1 MPSLLGSGAGSARGS
16 ALPVQADGREEGAEE
31 NPGVGMALPGQ
42 QGQPAGGLLDH
53 LRHGLVLQQVGDP
66 HLRVTDVV
74 AQGHAA
80 RDGGAAG
87 GPPQVAGP
95 PPRAAPQQQAQ
106 QQAWQP
112 RGSPSAGGLLR
123 ARSPHGAR
131 SGLAAHT
138 RTEPLQPAE
147 RLL

>member
-1 MPSLLGSGAGSARGS
+1 MPSLLGSDAEQAHAN

-31 NPGVGMALPGQ
+31 NPGVRMALPGQ

-66 HLRVTDVV
+66 HLRVADVV

-87 GPPQVAGP
+87 GPAQVAGP

-112 RGSPSAGGLLR
+112 RGSPPAGRLLC
-123 ARSPHGAR
+123 AHSPHGAR
-131 SGLAAHT
+131 SGLAAH
-138 RTEPLQPAE
+138 PD
-147 RLL
+147 